1 MGLIHI
7 YCGDGKGKTTAALGL
22 ALRAAG
28 SGMTVHIVQ
37 FLKGTPTCELEAL
50 KSILNIT
57 VERCD
62 RNYGFSF
69 SMSDEDKKEI
79 TQCHNRLLERA
90 VMLAKSGQIDLLVLD
105 EFNAAYRKELLNC
118 ETARSFVLNK
128 PEALELVLT
137 GRNPDPAFLE
147 AADYVSEI
155 HGIKH
160 PYKKKIAARRGIEF

>member
-28 SGMTVHIVQ
+28 SGMNVHIVQ
-37 FLKGTPTCELEAL
+37 FLKGTPTSELEAL
-50 KSILNIT
+50 KNIPNIT

-62 RNYGFSF
+62 RNYGFTF
-69 SMSDEDKKEI
+69 SMSEEAKQEI
-79 TQCHNRLLERA
+79 TKCHDRLLKRA
-90 VMLAKSGQIDLLVLD
+90 VMLAESGQIGLLILD
-105 EFNAAYRKELLNC
+105 EFNAAYRQGLLDR
-118 ETARSFVLNK
+118 EAARSFVLNK

-137 GRNPDPAFLE
+137 GRNPDAVFVE

-155 HGIKH
+155 CGIKH